1 MAMDNDSTIAA
12 TGASGHIGSR
22 LALALA
28 ERGQTVRP
36 LTRNDVAA
44 REFAAAAREQGGRR
58 VIHLGGIVHG
68 DDLSPHLRNR
78 CEVGESRVRAVCR
91 R

>member
-36 LTRNDVAA
+36 LTRNDVA
-44 REFAAAAREQGGRR
+44 RR
-58 VIHLGGIVHG
+58 AS
-68 DDLSPHLRNR
+68 SPPPRAN
-78 CEVGESRVRAVCR
+78 RAVAA
-91 R
+91 